1 MAIELNRRYGTYGA
15 TVDQAFVDQAL
26 RSYMLKV
33 YNLMASGLA
42 LSGIV
47 AVLAFQAGLAPYG
60 MFASIAALGLIFA
73 MSFGANKM
81 SAGTLNVMYWA
92 FVALMGFGLS
102 YIFMVY
108 TATSIVHVFFISAA
122 TFGAVSLLGYTTKRD
137 LSGMGT
143 FLLMAVIGLII
154 ASVVNIFLGSTMMQ
168 FIISIATVLIFTA
181 MTAYDT
187 QRIKSEFS
195 ESAPQE
201 ITQKQAIFGA
211 VSLYINFVNI
221 FQALLSLMGNRE

>member
-1 MAIELNRRYGTYGA
+1 MAIELNRRYGTSGA

-47 AVLAFQAGLAPYG
+47 AVLAFNMGLAPYG
-60 MFASIAALGLIFA
+60 MIASFAALGLIFV
-73 MSFGANKM
+73 MSFGANKFG
-81 SAGTLNVMYWA
+81 AGTLNVMYWA

-108 TATSIVHVFFISAA
+108 TATSIVRVFFISAA

-143 FLLMAVIGLII
+143 FLLMALIGLII

-211 VSLYINFVNI
+211 VSLYINFINI
-221 FQALLSLMGNRE
+221 FQALLSLLGNRE